1 MSIFLEVKGGAVG
14 SRRIAYY
21 VLSPN
26 GRNQP
31 ASDKPAGKLC
41 LR

>member
-1 MSIFLEVKGGAVG
+1 MSIVLEVEAGTVE

-21 VLSPN
+21 VPSPN

-31 ASDKPAGKLC
+31 ASDKPAGK
-41 LR
+41 